1 MAHARPQRN
10 SRRPLTM
17 AMLLPLPT
25 AQVQRMQLKHHLVLA
40 THRNQNGS
48 ASTLATL
55 FNVLYLSFHLRD
67 LAGETDLGFYARVE
81 AKLAGCATR
90 AEQGDWSLCDDE
102 RVLPEQLLATHDAQ
116 LAATPMHRYLDAW
129 ERVDAA
135 TRSGERSP
143 ILTAISP

>member
-1 MAHARPQRN
+1 MVHRPHRG
-10 SRRPLTM
+10 RRPLTK

-25 AQVQRMQLKHHLVLA
+25 VQVQRMQLKHHLALA

-67 LAGETDLGFYARVE
+67 LAGETDPDFYARVE
-81 AKLAGCATR
+81 VKLTACATR

-102 RVLPEQLLATHDAQ
+102 RVLLEQLLATHDAQ

-143 ILTAISP
+143 ILAAISP